1 MQAGRAGPLIQMQK
15 VERRLVAP
23 GVVQSVVWEVVPVA
37 PAAARAE
44 KLPAEEEAGALT

>member
-1 MQAGRAGPLIQMQK
+1 MQAGRAAPLIQMQK

-23 GVVQSVVWEVVPVA
+23 EVVQSAVWEVIPAA

-44 KLPAEEEAGALT
+44 KLPAEEEAWALT